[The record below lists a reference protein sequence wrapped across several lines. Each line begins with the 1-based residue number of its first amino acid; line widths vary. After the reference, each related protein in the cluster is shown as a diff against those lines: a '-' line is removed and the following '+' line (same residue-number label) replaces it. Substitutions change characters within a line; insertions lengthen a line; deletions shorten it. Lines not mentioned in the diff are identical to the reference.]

1 MEEKKLLDYFEG
13 KTQQILNDYNNF
25 NKTLII
31 SNNNTDTGIALFI
44 YLLKQLCNMNY
55 SQSIISIQSKMKTN
69 ISFQNQNTKYI
80 IKKI

>member
-1 MEEKKLLDYFEG
+1 MEEKTIRLFES
-13 KTQQILNDYNNF
+13 KTQQILNDYHNF

-55 SQSIISIQSKMKTN
+55 S
-69 ISFQNQNTKYI
+69 KYY
-80 IKKI
+80 